1 MEEKL
6 QLVLKEYTKE
16 VEDVCNILI
25 RCINRTE
32 NLKLKNKYDFFTYRS
47 CRKKM
52 EFEADGINYRMHG
65 KGCAAF
71 NAEKFIDWDFGYRS
85 RWCGINPWKVS
96 ITLKENNSPH
106 IEYYDGNLLQTE
118 CEQAVKKG
126 IMFKKYDQ
134 YYFEMTANETYK
146 PEFPT
151 EFDTLIVEYFN
162 SYWSIPRNKVID
174 RFIRK
179 STLVHNRISTDED
192 KYTLRFLLKGEEVYA
207 IPYNDTC
214 YPENAVKI
222 MSDEIIKNV

>member
-6 QLVLKEYTKE
+6 QLVLKEYIKE
-16 VEDVCNILI
+16 VEDACNILI

-118 CEQAVKKG
+118 CEQSVKKG
-126 IMFKKYDQ
+126 IMFKKYGQ
-134 YYFEMTANETYK
+134 YYFKMTANDTYK

-151 EFDTLIVEYFN
+151 EFDTLVVEYFN
-162 SYWSIPRNKVID
+162 SSWSIPRNKVID

-179 STLVHNRISTDED
+179 STRVHKRISMDED
-192 KYTLRFLLKGEEVYA
+192 KYTLRFLLKGEEIYT
-207 IPYNDTC
+207 IPYNDIC
-214 YPENAVKI
+214 YPENAIKI
-222 MSDEIIKNV
+222 MSDEIIKNL

>member
-1 MEEKL
+1 
-6 QLVLKEYTKE
+6 
-16 VEDVCNILI
+16 
-25 RCINRTE
+25 
-32 NLKLKNKYDFFTYRS
+32 
-47 CRKKM
+47 M

-118 CEQAVKKG
+118 CEQSVKKS
-126 IMFKKYDQ
+126 IMFKKYGQ
-134 YYFEMTANETYK
+134 YYFEMTANDTYK

-151 EFDTLIVEYFN
+151 EFDTLVVEYFN
-162 SYWSIPRNKVID
+162 SSWSIPRNKVID

-179 STLVHNRISTDED
+179 STRVHKRISMDED
-192 KYTLRFLLKGEEVYA
+192 KYTLRFLLKGEEIYT
-207 IPYNDTC
+207 IPYNDIC
-214 YPENAVKI
+214 YPENAIKI
-222 MSDEIIKNV
+222 MSDEIIKNL